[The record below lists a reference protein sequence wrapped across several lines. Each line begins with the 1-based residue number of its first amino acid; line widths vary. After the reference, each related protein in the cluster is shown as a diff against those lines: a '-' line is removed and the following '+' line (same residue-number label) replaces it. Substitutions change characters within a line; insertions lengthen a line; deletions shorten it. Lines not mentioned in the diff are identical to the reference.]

1 MGSVV
6 EVSGLV
12 KRYGA
17 LTAVDGVS
25 FNVEEGALF
34 AFLGPNGAGKSTTIG
49 VMCTTLGKN
58 AGTVRV
64 NGFDLDASP
73 DDVRRSIGVV
83 FQHSVLD
90 NLLTVRE
97 NLAVRASFYA
107 LRGSALKRRV
117 DELSDSVGLR
127 DFLDRRYGELSG
139 GQRRRADVARALLH
153 KPRILFL
160 DEPTTGLDPQ
170 TRLKVWRSLAE
181 MQRGERMTVFLTTH
195 YMEEAAEADDVA
207 IVDHG
212 HVVARGTPAALKQKH
227 SSDTLV
233 IVPREDAADGAG
245 RGAGGDRSL
254 ERALS
259 AQGLAFTRRAD
270 TLVVTVRDS
279 LHALSILK
287 TVEPQ
292 VASFEVIKGSMD
304 AVFMNVTGHAI
315 RGEEEP

>member
-1 MGSVV
+1 MGAVI

-12 KRYGA
+12 KRYGS

-34 AFLGPNGAGKSTTIG
+34 AFLGPNGAGKTTTIS

-58 AGTVRV
+58 EGRVRI

-73 DDVRRSIGVV
+73 DGVRRSIGVV

-90 NLLTVRE
+90 ALLTVRE
-97 NLAVRASFYA
+97 NLAVRASFYDVRGAA
-107 LRGSALKRRV
+107 LRRRV
-117 DELSDSVGLR
+117 QELSDSVGLG

-170 TRLKVWRSLAE
+170 TRLRVWRSLAE

-207 IVDHG
+207 IIDHG
-212 HVVARGTPAALKQKH
+212 RVAARGTPASLKERYT
-227 SSDTLV
+227 SDTLV
-233 IVPREDAADGAG
+233 IVPRGDGAL
-245 RGAGGDRSL
+245 DRL
-254 ERALS
+254 LA
-259 AQGLAFTRRAD
+259 AQGVTFSRRAE
-270 TLVVTVRDS
+270 TLVVAVRDS
-279 LHALSILK
+279 LHALAILK
-287 TVEPQ
+287 AVEPH